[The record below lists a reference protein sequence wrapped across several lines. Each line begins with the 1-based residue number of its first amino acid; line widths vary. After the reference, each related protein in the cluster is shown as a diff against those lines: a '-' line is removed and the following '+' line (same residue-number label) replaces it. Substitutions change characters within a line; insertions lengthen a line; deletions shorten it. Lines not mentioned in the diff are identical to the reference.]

1 MTGGNTPKFKFKRMI
16 EVFLKIQQNR
26 KILESLD
33 LKRDHEIYTKKKI
46 LNLKLNL

>member
-1 MTGGNTPKFKFKRMI
+1 MTGENTPRLKLKRML
-16 EVFLKIQQNR
+16 EVFLKIIQNR

-33 LKRDHEIYTKKKI
+33 LKKDCEIYTKKI